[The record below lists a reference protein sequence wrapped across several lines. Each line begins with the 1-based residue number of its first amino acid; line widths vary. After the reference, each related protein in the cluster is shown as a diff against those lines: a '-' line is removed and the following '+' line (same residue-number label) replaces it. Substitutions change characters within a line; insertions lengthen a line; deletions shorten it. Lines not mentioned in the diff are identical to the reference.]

1 MLSLQKEY
9 FLKIMGTVQTNSIKA
24 WILAARPKT
33 LAAAATPVLLGC
45 SLAYTDGHFQWIPAL
60 LCFLFAFSMQIDA
73 NFINDYYDYL
83 KGSDREDRLG
93 PERACAQGWIT
104 LSAMKKGMLFT
115 TLLSCLWGL
124 LLLKYC
130 GIEMIPVGLL
140 CILFAFLYTAG
151 PYPLAY
157 HGWGDVLVIVF
168 FGFVP
173 VGCTY
178 YTMAHGWTWNVT
190 IACAACGLVSDLLLM
205 LNNYRDREQDKIS
218 GKRTLIVRFGEPAGR
233 WAYLLLGI
241 VAVALC
247 SYYASNGYLGA
258 TLLPLLFL
266 IPHFFTWREMVHI
279 FKGKELNIV
288 LGKTARNIVLFGL
301 LLSLGLIL
309 S

>member
-1 MLSLQKEY
+1 MEN
-9 FLKIMGTVQTNSIKA
+9 VRTNSIKA

-45 SLAYTDGHFQWIPAL
+45 ALAYTAGAFQWIPAI

-104 LSAMKKGMLFT
+104 LSAMKKGMIIT
-115 TLLSCLWGL
+115 TLLSCCWGL
-124 LLLKYC
+124 LLLRYC
-130 GIEMIPVGLL
+130 GLEMIPVGML
-140 CILFAFLYTAG
+140 CVLFAFLYTAG

-178 YTMAHGWTWNVT
+178 YTMAHDWTWNVT

-205 LNNYRDREQDKIS
+205 LNNYRDRDQDKIS
-218 GKRTLIVRFGEPAGR
+218 GKRTLVVRFGEAAGR
-233 WAYLLLGI
+233 WAYLILGI
-241 VAVALC
+241 LAVGLC
-247 SYYASNGYLGA
+247 SFYAFNGYLLA
-258 TLLPLLFL
+258 SLLPLLFL
-266 IPHFFTWREMVHI
+266 IPHVATWHEMTRI
-279 FKGKELNIV
+279 FQGKALNRV
-288 LGKTARNIVLFGL
+288 LGKTARNIVWFGL

>member
-1 MLSLQKEY
+1 MENVK
-9 FLKIMGTVQTNSIKA
+9 TNSIKA

-45 SLAYTDGHFQWIPAL
+45 ALAYTDGIFQWIPAI

-104 LSAMKKGMLFT
+104 LSAMKKGMIFI
-115 TLLSCLWGL
+115 TLLSCFWGL

-130 GIEMIPVGLL
+130 GLEMIPVGLL
-140 CILFAFLYTAG
+140 CVLFAFLYTAG

-178 YTMAHGWTWNVT
+178 YTMAHDWTWNVT

-218 GKRTLIVRFGEPAGR
+218 GKRTLIVRFGEKAGR
-233 WAYLLLGI
+233 YAYLILGI
-241 VAVALC
+241 LAVGLC
-247 SYYASNGYLGA
+247 TIYAFNGYLMA
-258 TLLPLLFL
+258 SLLPILFL
-266 IPHFFTWREMVHI
+266 ILHFTTWREMI
-279 FKGKELNIV
+279 RIYQGKELNIV
-288 LGKTARNIVLFGL
+288 LGKTARNIVVFGL

-309 S
+309 

>member
-1 MLSLQKEY
+1 MENVK
-9 FLKIMGTVQTNSIKA
+9 TNSIKA

-45 SLAYTDGHFQWIPAL
+45 ALAYTDGTFQWIPAI

-104 LSAMKKGMLFT
+104 LSAMKKGMIFI
-115 TLLSCLWGL
+115 TLLSCFWGL

-130 GIEMIPVGLL
+130 GLEMIPVGLL
-140 CILFAFLYTAG
+140 CVLFAFLYTAG

-178 YTMAHGWTWNVT
+178 YTMAHDWTWNVT

-218 GKRTLIVRFGEPAGR
+218 GKRTLIVRFGEKAGR
-233 WAYLLLGI
+233 YAYLILGI
-241 VAVALC
+241 LAVGLC
-247 SYYASNGYLGA
+247 SFYAFNGYLMA
-258 TLLPLLFL
+258 SLLPILFL
-266 IPHFFTWREMVHI
+266 ILHFTTWREMVRI
-279 FKGKELNIV
+279 YQGKALNIV
-288 LGKTARNIVLFGL
+288 LGKTARNIVVFGL

-309 S
+309 

>member
-1 MLSLQKEY
+1 MEN
-9 FLKIMGTVQTNSIKA
+9 VQTNSIKA

-33 LAAAATPVLLGC
+33 LAAAATPVLIGC
-45 SLAYTDGHFQWIPAL
+45 SLAVADGAFQWIPTI

-104 LSAMKKGMLFT
+104 LSAMKKGMIIT
-115 TLLSCLWGL
+115 TLLSCFWGL
-124 LLLKYC
+124 LLLRYC
-130 GIEMIPVGLL
+130 GLEMIPIGML
-140 CILFAFLYTAG
+140 CVLFAFLYTAG

-178 YTMAHGWTWNVT
+178 YTMAHDWTWDVT
-190 IACAACGLVSDLLLM
+190 IGCAACGLVSDLLLM

-218 GKRTLIVRFGEPAGR
+218 GKRTLIVRFGEKAGR
-233 WAYLLLGI
+233 YAYLLLGI
-241 VAVALC
+241 LAVGLC
-247 SYYASNGYLGA
+247 SYYAFNGQLLA
-258 TLLPLLFL
+258 SILPLLFL
-266 IPHFFTWREMVHI
+266 ILHITTWKEMVRI
-279 FKGKELNIV
+279 FQGKELNIV
-288 LGKTARNIVLFGL
+288 LGKTARNIVVFGL

-309 S
+309 

>member
-1 MLSLQKEY
+1 MEN
-9 FLKIMGTVQTNSIKA
+9 VRTNSIKA

-45 SLAYTDGHFQWIPAL
+45 ALAYTDGAFQWIPAL

-73 NFINDYYDYL
+73 NFINDYYDFL

-104 LSAMKKGMLFT
+104 LSAMKKGMIIT
-115 TLLSCLWGL
+115 TLLSCVWGL
-124 LLLKYC
+124 LLLNYC
-130 GIEMIPVGLL
+130 GLEMIPVGIL
-140 CILFAFLYTAG
+140 CVLFAFLYTAG

-178 YTMAHGWTWNVT
+178 YTMAHDWTWNVT

-218 GKRTLIVRFGEPAGR
+218 GKRTLVVRFGEPAGR
-233 WAYLLLGI
+233 WAYLILGI
-241 VAVALC
+241 LAVGLC
-247 SYYASNGYLGA
+247 SFYAFNGYLLA
-258 TLLPLLFL
+258 SLLPLVFL
-266 IPHFFTWREMVHI
+266 IPHFTTWREMVRI
-279 FKGKELNIV
+279 FQGKALNGV
-288 LGKTARNIVLFGL
+288 LGKTARNIVWFGL

-309 S
+309 

>member
-1 MLSLQKEY
+1 ME
-9 FLKIMGTVQTNSIKA
+9 TVQTNSIKA

-33 LAAAATPVLLGC
+33 LAAAATPVLIGC
-45 SLAYTDGHFQWIPAL
+45 SLAVADGAFQWIPAI

-104 LSAMKKGMLFT
+104 LPAMKKGMIIT
-115 TLLSCLWGL
+115 TLLSCFWGVL
-124 LLLKYC
+124 LLRYC
-130 GIEMIPVGLL
+130 GWEMIPVGLL
-140 CILFAFLYTAG
+140 CVLFAFLYTAG

-178 YTMAHGWTWNVT
+178 YTMAHDWTWNVT
-190 IACAACGLVSDLLLM
+190 IGCAACGLVSDMLLM

-218 GKRTLIVRFGEPAGR
+218 GKRTLVVRFGEKAGR
-233 WAYLLLGI
+233 YAYLWLGI
-241 VAVALC
+241 LAVALC
-247 SYYASNGYLGA
+247 TYYAFHEMWTAS
-258 TLLPLLFL
+258 LLPLLFL
-266 IPHFFTWREMVHI
+266 IPHFTTWRQMVRI
-279 FKGKELNIV
+279 FQGKELNMV
-288 LGKTARNIVLFGL
+288 LGKTARNIVWFGI

-309 S
+309 

>member
-1 MLSLQKEY
+1 MQNIK
-9 FLKIMGTVQTNSIKA
+9 TNSIKA

-45 SLAYTDGHFQWIPAL
+45 SLAYTDSKFQIIPAI
-60 LCFLFAFSMQIDA
+60 LCFLFAFTMQIDA
-73 NFINDYYDYL
+73 NFINDYFDYL

-104 LSAMKKGMLFT
+104 LKAMKRGIAFT
-115 TLLSCLWGL
+115 TLLSCAWGL
-124 LLLKYC
+124 LILYYSGL
-130 GIEMIPVGLL
+130 EMIPVGLL

-178 YTMAHGWTWNVT
+178 YTSCHDWTWNVT
-190 IACAACGLVSDLLLM
+190 IASLACGLVTDLLLM

-218 GKRTLIVRFGEPAGR
+218 GKKTLVVRFGAKAGQR
-233 WAYLLLGI
+233 MYLLLG
-241 VAVALC
+241 LT
-247 SYYASNGYLGA
+247 A
-258 TLLPLLFL
+258 TLLCLLFL
-266 IPHFFTWREMVHI
+266 QENHLWAAILPQLFLLPHFKTWQHMVRI
-279 FKGKELNIV
+279 NKGKELNIV
-288 LGKTARNIVLFGL
+288 LGETARNITLFGL
-301 LLSLGLIL
+301 LLGLGLIL
-309 S
+309 

>member
-1 MLSLQKEY
+1 MENVK
-9 FLKIMGTVQTNSIKA
+9 TNSIKA

-45 SLAYTDGHFQWIPAL
+45 ALAYTAGAFQWIPAI

-104 LSAMKKGMLFT
+104 LSAMKKGMIFI
-115 TLLSCLWGL
+115 TLLSCFWGL
-124 LLLKYC
+124 LLLRYC
-130 GIEMIPVGLL
+130 GFEMIPVGLL
-140 CILFAFLYTAG
+140 CVLFAFLYTAG

-157 HGWGDVLVIVF
+157 HGWGDILVIVF

-178 YTMAHGWTWNVT
+178 YTMAHDWTWNVT

-218 GKRTLIVRFGEPAGR
+218 GKRTLIVRFGEKAGR
-233 WAYLLLGI
+233 YAYLALGI
-241 VAVALC
+241 LAVGLC
-247 SYYASNGYLGA
+247 AFYAFNGYLMA
-258 TLLPLLFL
+258 SLLPVLFL
-266 IPHFFTWREMVHI
+266 ILHFTTWREMVRI
-279 FKGKELNIV
+279 YQGKELNIV
-288 LGKTARNIVLFGL
+288 LGKTARNIVVFGL
-301 LLSLGLIL
+301 LLSIGLIL
-309 S
+309 

>member
-1 MLSLQKEY
+1 MEN
-9 FLKIMGTVQTNSIKA
+9 VRTNSIKA

-45 SLAYTDGHFQWIPAL
+45 ALAYTDGAFQWMPAI

-73 NFINDYYDYL
+73 NFINDYYDFL

-104 LSAMKKGMLFT
+104 LSAMKKGMIIT
-115 TLLSCLWGL
+115 TLLSCVWGL
-124 LLLKYC
+124 LLLNYC
-130 GIEMIPVGLL
+130 GLEMIPVGML
-140 CILFAFLYTAG
+140 CVLFAFLYTAG

-178 YTMAHGWTWNVT
+178 YTMAHDWTWNVT

-218 GKRTLIVRFGEPAGR
+218 GKRTLIVRYGEPAGR
-233 WAYLLLGI
+233 WAYLILGI
-241 VAVALC
+241 LAVGLC
-247 SYYASNGYLGA
+247 SFYAFNGYLLA
-258 TLLPLLFL
+258 SLLPVVFL
-266 IPHFFTWREMVHI
+266 IPHFTTWREMVRI
-279 FKGKELNIV
+279 FQGKALNVV
-288 LGKTARNIVLFGL
+288 LGKTARNIVWFGL
-301 LLSLGLIL
+301 LLSLGLML

>member
-1 MLSLQKEY
+1 
-9 FLKIMGTVQTNSIKA
+9 MGTVQTNSIKA

-33 LAAAATPVLLGC
+33 LAAAATPVLIGC
-45 SLAYTDGHFQWIPAL
+45 SLAYADGTFQWIPAV

-104 LSAMKKGMLFT
+104 LSAMKKGMIAI
-115 TLLSCLWGL
+115 TLLSCFWGL
-124 LLLKYC
+124 LLLRYC
-130 GIEMIPVGLL
+130 GWEMIPVGLL
-140 CILFAFLYTAG
+140 CVLFAFLYTAG

-178 YTMAHGWTWNVT
+178 YTMAHDWTWNVT
-190 IACAACGLVSDLLLM
+190 IACAACGLVSDMLLM
-205 LNNYRDREQDKIS
+205 LNNYRDREQDRIS
-218 GKRTLIVRFGEPAGR
+218 GKRTLVVRFGEKVGR
-233 WAYLLLGI
+233 YAYLWLGI
-241 VAVALC
+241 LATAIC
-247 SYYASNGYLGA
+247 SYYAFHEMLMPS
-258 TLLPLLFL
+258 LLPLAFL
-266 IPHFFTWREMVHI
+266 VPHFTTWRQMVRTYQ
-279 FKGKELNIV
+279 GKELNIV
-288 LGKTARNIVLFGL
+288 LGKTARNIVVFGL

-309 S
+309 

>member
-1 MLSLQKEY
+1 MEN
-9 FLKIMGTVQTNSIKA
+9 VQTNSIKA

-45 SLAYTDGHFQWIPAL
+45 ALAYTAGAFQWIPAI

-104 LSAMKKGMLFT
+104 LSAMKKGMIAT
-115 TLLSCLWGL
+115 TLLSCFWGL

-130 GIEMIPVGLL
+130 GLEMIPVGML
-140 CILFAFLYTAG
+140 CVLFAFLYTAG

-178 YTMAHGWTWNVT
+178 YTMAHDWTWNVT

-205 LNNYRDREQDKIS
+205 LNNYRDREQDRIS
-218 GKRTLIVRFGEPAGR
+218 GKRTLVVRLGEKAGR
-233 WAYLLLGI
+233 YAYLALGI
-241 VAVALC
+241 LAVGLC
-247 SYYASNGYLGA
+247 SFYGFNGYPMA
-258 TLLPLLFL
+258 SLLPILFL
-266 IPHFFTWREMVHI
+266 IFHFTTWREMVHI
-279 FKGKELNIV
+279 YQGKELNIV
-288 LGKTARNIVLFGL
+288 LGKTARNIVVFGL

>member
-1 MLSLQKEY
+1 ME
-9 FLKIMGTVQTNSIKA
+9 TVQTNSIKA

-45 SLAYTDGHFQWIPAL
+45 ALAYNAGSFQWIPAL

-93 PERACAQGWIT
+93 PERACAQGWTT
-104 LSAMKKGMLFT
+104 LPAMKKGMIFI
-115 TLLSCLWGL
+115 TLLSCFWGL
-124 LLLKYC
+124 LLLRY
-130 GIEMIPVGLL
+130 GGWEMIPVGLL
-140 CILFAFLYTAG
+140 CVLFAFLYTAG

-178 YTMAHGWTWNVT
+178 YVMAHDWTWNVT
-190 IACAACGLVSDLLLM
+190 IACAACGLISDLLLM

-218 GKRTLIVRFGEPAGR
+218 GKRTLVVRFGEPAGR
-233 WAYLLLGI
+233 WAYLVLGI
-241 VAVALC
+241 LAVGLC
-247 SYYASNGYLGA
+247 SFYAFNGLLMA
-258 TLLPLLFL
+258 SLLPLLFL
-266 IPHFFTWREMVHI
+266 IPHISTWKQMIRI

-309 S
+309 

>member
-1 MLSLQKEY
+1 MENVK
-9 FLKIMGTVQTNSIKA
+9 TNSIKA

-45 SLAYTDGHFQWIPAL
+45 ALAYTDGTFQWIPAI

-104 LSAMKKGMLFT
+104 LSAMKKGMIFI
-115 TLLSCLWGL
+115 TLLSCFWGL

-130 GIEMIPVGLL
+130 GLEMIPVGLL
-140 CILFAFLYTAG
+140 CVLFAFLYTAG

-178 YTMAHGWTWNVT
+178 YTMAHDWTWNVT

-218 GKRTLIVRFGEPAGR
+218 GKRTLVVRFGEPAGR
-233 WAYLLLGI
+233 WAYLVLGI
-241 VAVALC
+241 LAVGLC
-247 SYYASNGYLGA
+247 SFYAFNGYLMA
-258 TLLPLLFL
+258 SLLPILFL
-266 IPHFFTWREMVHI
+266 ILHFTTWREMI
-279 FKGKELNIV
+279 RIYQGKELNIV
-288 LGKTARNIVLFGL
+288 LGKTARNIVVFGL

-309 S
+309 

>member
-1 MLSLQKEY
+1 MAT
-9 FLKIMGTVQTNSIKA
+9 IQTNSIKA

-45 SLAYTDGHFQWIPAL
+45 ALAYTDGHFQWIPAL

-104 LSAMKKGMLFT
+104 LSAMKKGMTFI
-115 TLLSCLWGL
+115 TLLSCFWGL
-124 LLLKYC
+124 LLLRYC
-130 GIEMIPVGLL
+130 GWEMIPVGML
-140 CILFAFLYTAG
+140 CVLFAFLYTAG

-157 HGWGDVLVIVF
+157 HGWGDALVIIF

-178 YTMAHGWTWNVT
+178 YTMSHDWTWNVT
-190 IACAACGLVSDLLLM
+190 IACMACGLVSDLLLM
-205 LNNYRDREQDKIS
+205 LNNYRDREQDKVS
-218 GKRTLIVRFGEPAGR
+218 GKHTLIVRFGEPAGR
-233 WAYLLLGI
+233 WAYLMLGI
-241 VAVALC
+241 FAVGLC
-247 SYYASNGYLGA
+247 IIYAFRGHTA
-258 TLLPLLFL
+258 AALLPLLFL
-266 IPHFFTWREMVHI
+266 IFHFSTWKQMVRI
-279 FKGKELNIV
+279 FQGKELNIV
-288 LGKTARNIVLFGL
+288 LVKTARNIVLFGL

-309 S
+309 

>member
-1 MLSLQKEY
+1 MLSLQKED
-9 FLKIMGTVQTNSIKA
+9 FLKIMETVQTNSIKA
-24 WILAARPKT
+24 WILAARPET
-33 LAAAATPVLLGC
+33 LVAAATPVLLGC

-178 YTMAHGWTWNVT
+178 YTMTHGWTWNVT

-266 IPHFFTWREMVHI
+266 IPHFFTWREMVRI

>member
-9 FLKIMGTVQTNSIKA
+9 FLKIMETVQTNSIKA

-104 LSAMKKGMLFT
+104 LTAMKKGMQFT

-140 CILFAFLYTAG
+140 CVLFAFLYTAG

-178 YTMAHGWTWNVT
+178 YTMGHGWTWNVT

-266 IPHFFTWREMVHI
+266 IPHFFTWREMVRI

>member
-1 MLSLQKEY
+1 M
-9 FLKIMGTVQTNSIKA
+9 IMGIIQTNSIKA

-33 LAAAATPVLLGC
+33 LAAAATPVLIGC
-45 SLAYTDGHFQWIPAL
+45 SLAYTDGTFQWIPAI

-73 NFINDYYDYL
+73 NFINDYYDFL

-104 LSAMKKGMLFT
+104 LSAMKKGMIAT
-115 TLLSCLWGL
+115 TLLSCFWGL
-124 LLLKYC
+124 LLLRYC
-130 GIEMIPVGLL
+130 GWEMIPVGLL
-140 CILFAFLYTAG
+140 CVLFAFLYTAG

-157 HGWGDVLVIVF
+157 HGWGDALVIVF

-205 LNNYRDREQDKIS
+205 LNNYRDRDQDKIS
-218 GKRTLIVRFGEPAGR
+218 GKRTLVVRFGESAGR
-233 WAYLLLGI
+233 WAYLILGFIAVGLCLLY
-241 VAVALC
+241 AHEEHFTAALF
-247 SYYASNGYLGA
+247 
-258 TLLPLLFL
+258 PLLFL
-266 IPHFFTWREMVHI
+266 IPHITTWKQMVQI
-279 FKGKELNIV
+279 YKGKELNAV

-309 S
+309 

>member
-1 MLSLQKEY
+1 MEA
-9 FLKIMGTVQTNSIKA
+9 IQTNSIKA

-45 SLAYTDGHFQWIPAL
+45 ALAYTDGAFQWIPAL

-73 NFINDYYDYL
+73 NFINDYYDFL

-104 LSAMKKGMLFT
+104 LSAMKKGMFIT
-115 TLLSCLWGL
+115 TLLSCFWGL
-124 LLLKYC
+124 LLLRYC
-130 GIEMIPVGLL
+130 GLEMIPVGML
-140 CILFAFLYTAG
+140 CVLFAFLYTAG

-178 YTMAHGWTWNVT
+178 YTMTHDWTWNVT

-218 GKRTLIVRFGEPAGR
+218 GKRTLVVRFGEPASK
-233 WAYLLLGI
+233 WAYLALGV
-241 VAVALC
+241 VAVGLC
-247 SYYASNGYLGA
+247 SFYAFNGYQMA
-258 TLLPLLFL
+258 SLLPIAFL
-266 IPHFFTWREMVHI
+266 IPHFTTWREMVHI
-279 FKGKELNIV
+279 YKGKQLNIV
-288 LGKTARNIVLFGL
+288 LGKTARNIVWFGL

-309 S
+309 

>member
-1 MLSLQKEY
+1 MENVK
-9 FLKIMGTVQTNSIKA
+9 TNSIKA

-45 SLAYTDGHFQWIPAL
+45 ALAYTDGTFQWIPAI

-104 LSAMKKGMLFT
+104 LSAMKKGMIFI
-115 TLLSCLWGL
+115 TLLSCFWGL
-124 LLLKYC
+124 LLLRYC
-130 GIEMIPVGLL
+130 GLEMIPVGLL
-140 CILFAFLYTAG
+140 CVLFAFLYTAG

-178 YTMAHGWTWNVT
+178 YTMAHDWTWNVT

-218 GKRTLIVRFGEPAGR
+218 GKRTLIVRFGEKAGR
-233 WAYLLLGI
+233 YAYLALGI
-241 VAVALC
+241 LAVGLC
-247 SYYASNGYLGA
+247 AFYAFNGYLMA
-258 TLLPLLFL
+258 SLLPVLFL
-266 IPHFFTWREMVHI
+266 ILHFTTWREMVRIHQ
-279 FKGKELNIV
+279 GKALNIV
-288 LGKTARNIVLFGL
+288 LGKTARNIVVFGL

-309 S
+309 

>member
-1 MLSLQKEY
+1 MET
-9 FLKIMGTVQTNSIKA
+9 IQTNSIKA

-45 SLAYTDGHFQWIPAL
+45 ALAYTDGAFQWIPAI

-140 CILFAFLYTAG
+140 CVLFAFLYTAG

-266 IPHFFTWREMVHI
+266 I
-279 FKGKELNIV
+279 
-288 LGKTARNIVLFGL
+288 
-301 LLSLGLIL
+301 
-309 S
+309 

>member
-9 FLKIMGTVQTNSIKA
+9 FLKIMETVQTNSINA

-140 CILFAFLYTAG
+140 CVLFAFLYTAG

-266 IPHFFTWREMVHI
+266 IPHFFTWREMVRI
-279 FKGKELNIV
+279 FKGNELNIV

>member
-1 MLSLQKEY
+1 MEN
-9 FLKIMGTVQTNSIKA
+9 VQTNSIKA

-33 LAAAATPVLLGC
+33 LAAAATPVLIGC
-45 SLAYTDGHFQWIPAL
+45 SLAVADGAFQWIPAL

-104 LSAMKKGMLFT
+104 LSAMKKGMIVT
-115 TLLSCLWGL
+115 TLLSCVWGL

-130 GIEMIPVGLL
+130 GLEMIPVGML
-140 CILFAFLYTAG
+140 CVLFAFLYTAG

-178 YTMAHGWTWNVT
+178 YTMAHDWTWNVT

-205 LNNYRDREQDKIS
+205 VNNYRDREQDKIS
-218 GKRTLIVRFGEPAGR
+218 GKRTLVVRFGEPTGR
-233 WAYLLLGI
+233 WAYLTLGI
-241 VAVALC
+241 LAVGLC
-247 SYYASNGYLGA
+247 SFYAFNGYLLA
-258 TLLPLLFL
+258 TLLPLVFL
-266 IPHFFTWREMVHI
+266 IPHFTTWREMVRI
-279 FKGKELNIV
+279 FKGKKLNIV
-288 LGKTARNIVLFGL
+288 LGKTARNIVVFGL

>member
-1 MLSLQKEY
+1 MEN
-9 FLKIMGTVQTNSIKA
+9 VETNSIKA

-45 SLAYTDGHFQWIPAL
+45 ALAYTDGIFQWIPAI

-104 LSAMKKGMLFT
+104 LSAMKKGMIFI
-115 TLLSCLWGL
+115 TLLSCFWGL

-130 GIEMIPVGLL
+130 GLEMIPVGLL
-140 CILFAFLYTAG
+140 CVLFAFLYTAG

-178 YTMAHGWTWNVT
+178 YTMAHDWTWNVT

-218 GKRTLIVRFGEPAGR
+218 GKRTLIVRFGEKAGR
-233 WAYLLLGI
+233 YAYLILGI
-241 VAVALC
+241 LAVGLC
-247 SYYASNGYLGA
+247 TIYAFNGYLMA
-258 TLLPLLFL
+258 SLLPILFL
-266 IPHFFTWREMVHI
+266 ILHFTTWREMVRI
-279 FKGKELNIV
+279 YQGKALNIV
-288 LGKTARNIVLFGL
+288 LGKTARNIVVFGL

-309 S
+309 